1 MALVTG
7 SLEVESKFNGLVI
20 GRGGSGLRKLAAM
33 PGVVEVRFRTD
44 GRNPS
49 PPYTTLTV
57 VATSEE
63 ACLAVLNKVSLCFKA
78 ILVSHQI
85 EWPKSATIV
94 DRSLVF
100 CNPGG
105 FFH

>member
-1 MALVTG
+1 MAMVTG
-7 SLEVESKFNGLVI
+7 SLEVESKFCGLVI
-20 GRGGSGLRKLAAM
+20 GRGGTSLRKLAAM

-63 ACLAVLNKVSLCFKA
+63 ACLEVLNKVSLCFKSRKVA
-78 ILVSHQI
+78 NYPVVHVL
-85 EWPKSATIV
+85 P
-94 DRSLVF
+94 
-100 CNPGG
+100 
-105 FFH
+105 